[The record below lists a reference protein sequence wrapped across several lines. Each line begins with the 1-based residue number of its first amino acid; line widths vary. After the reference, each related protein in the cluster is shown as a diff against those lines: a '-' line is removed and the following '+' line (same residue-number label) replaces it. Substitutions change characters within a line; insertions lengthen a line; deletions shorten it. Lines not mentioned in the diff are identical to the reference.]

1 MQTISYKPSANK
13 MEFSGNIVADAN
25 QFETANGKGVS
36 FRLAHNQGRDEEPV
50 FMDVVMFSG
59 KDRVIPV
66 DIIKKGNYVKVT
78 GSYFERR
85 NTGKDGKTYVNHGI
99 RAYKVEEIKL
109 VVMELSEDGKTATA
123 VDDLP
128 EG

>member
-50 FMDVVMFSG
+50 FMDVAEKTVSSPSTSS
-59 KDRVIPV
+59 R
-66 DIIKKGNYVKVT
+66 KVT
-78 GSYFERR
+78 TSR
-85 NTGKDGKTYVNHGI
+85 
-99 RAYKVEEIKL
+99 
-109 VVMELSEDGKTATA
+109 
-123 VDDLP
+123 
-128 EG
+128 